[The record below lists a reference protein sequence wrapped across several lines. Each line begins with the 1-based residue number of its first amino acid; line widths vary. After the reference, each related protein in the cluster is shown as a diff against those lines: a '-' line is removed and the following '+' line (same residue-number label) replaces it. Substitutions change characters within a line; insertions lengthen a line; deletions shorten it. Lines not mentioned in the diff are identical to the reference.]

1 MSPIVKPFKTYE
13 QQVGILRQRG
23 MLVGSQE
30 HAVHV
35 LERVSYY
42 RLSGYYYSF
51 RRPAGSGQRSDT
63 FVPGTVFED
72 IVALYEYDRNLR
84 SIAFSYFSQFEVYLR
99 SRLGNLLGAVD
110 PLIYEDET
118 QCDLQGSKRRTAWN
132 RFTRK
137 SEQLI
142 RTSEEEFVKHHREQY
157 GGKLPV
163 WVVVEVLDLGALQN
177 LYLVSPA
184 NIRRDI
190 A

>member
-1 MSPIVKPFKTYE
+1 MPSIVKPFKTYE

-30 HAVHV
+30 RAVHV

-51 RRPAGSGQRSDT
+51 RRSSGSGQRLDT

-99 SRLGNLLGAVD
+99 SRLGNFTG
-110 PLIYEDET
+110 
-118 QCDLQGSKRRTAWN
+118 GSGSTH
-132 RFTRK
+132 
-137 SEQLI
+137 I
-142 RTSEEEFVKHHREQY
+142 R
-157 GGKLPV
+157 G
-163 WVVVEVLDLGALQN
+163 
-177 LYLVSPA
+177 
-184 NIRRDI
+184 
-190 A
+190 

>member
-1 MSPIVKPFKTYE
+1 MPSIVKPFKTYE

-51 RRPAGSGQRSDT
+51 RRLAGNGQRSDT

-84 SIAFSYFSQFEVYLR
+84 SIAFSYFSSLR
-99 SRLGNLLGAVD
+99 CICG
-110 PLIYEDET
+110 
-118 QCDLQGSKRRTAWN
+118 
-132 RFTRK
+132 
-137 SEQLI
+137 
-142 RTSEEEFVKHHREQY
+142 
-157 GGKLPV
+157 
-163 WVVVEVLDLGALQN
+163 
-177 LYLVSPA
+177 PA
-184 NIRRDI
+184 
-190 A
+190 

>member
-1 MSPIVKPFKTYE
+1 
-13 QQVGILRQRG
+13 

-30 HAVHV
+30 RAVYV

-51 RRPAGSGQRSDT
+51 RRSSGSGQRLDT

-99 SRLGNLLGAVD
+99 SRLGNLLGEVD

-118 QCDLQGSKRRTAWN
+118 R
-132 RFTRK
+132 
-137 SEQLI
+137 LI
-142 RTSEEEFVKHHREQY
+142 FKVVK
-157 GGKLPV
+157 
-163 WVVVEVLDLGALQN
+163 GALLGIDSREKANN
-177 LYLVSPA
+177 LFVLLRKNS
-184 NIRRDI
+184 
-190 A
+190 